1 MSSYQ
6 TQNLIKLKLATK
18 NETRTTLRLSSNI
31 ISNSNDK
38 TDFPHELLLTNG
50 TKVPSLPKAFANNLS
65 TKIKL
70 SKTQLSKVIKWG
82 GCLGSLLKIA
92 LLLMENVL
100 TPFAKS
106 VLIPLESTEAAPATE
121 AATLKKRNNS
131 RWAALTIS
139 NEEVKDILK
148 IVKSLKSLGY

>member
-18 NETRTTLRLSSNI
+18 NETRTTLRLSSHI

-70 SKTQLSKVIKWG
+70 SKTQLSKVIK
-82 GCLGSLLKIA
+82 
-92 LLLMENVL
+92 
-100 TPFAKS
+100 
-106 VLIPLESTEAAPATE
+106 
-121 AATLKKRNNS
+121 
-131 RWAALTIS
+131 
-139 NEEVKDILK
+139 
-148 IVKSLKSLGY
+148 

>member
-18 NETRTTLRLSSNI
+18 NETRTTLRLSSHI

-50 TKVPSLPKAFANNLS
+50 QVPSLPKAFANNLS

-70 SKTQLSKVIKWG
+70 SKTQLSKVIEWG

-106 VLIPLESTEAAPATE
+106 VLIPLESTEVAPATE